1 MVLPKFDSHFKLTEK
16 DIIPYVKETLDIFS
30 KDANLKA
37 EEIGDGNINYV
48 FRVWDED
55 TKKIHCNKT
64 SGHSIKVFR

>member
-1 MVLPKFDSHFKLTEK
+1 MVLPKFDSHFKLTER

-55 TKKIHCNKT
+55 TKK
-64 SGHSIKVFR
+64 SIVIKQADTL